1 MSEKDR
7 NVIEVNELVKE
18 FKKPIRGE
26 GVLGMMKTLFSTKYE
41 KKTAVDHIHFE
52 IKEGEIVGYIGSNGA
67 GKSTTI
73 KMMCGILHPTDGQ
86 VKINGLEPYKKRKQV
101 AKDIGVVFG
110 QKTQLWWDI
119 PLIETFKVL
128 KEIYQV
134 SDEDYKERMEF
145 LESVLSLKEFLNQPV
160 RTLSL
165 GQRMRA
171 DLAAS
176 LLHNPKV
183 LFLDEPTIGL
193 DVLVKE
199 KIREAI
205 KEMNR
210 KYNTTVILTTHDM
223 DDIANLCSRIIII
236 DNGSILYDGDLMSIK
251 NKFGDLRTVTIEMK
265 KNGALTDASGL
276 SDFDGR
282 VSYEIVDRNLIVRFD
297 ALKIQFEEVIDYVL
311 KHISMKD
318 MKIKEISIEEV
329 VREIY
334 KKEG

>member
-1 MSEKDR
+1 MKEKTM
-7 NVIEVNELVKE
+7 IEVKNLEKE

-26 GVLGMMKTLFSTKYE
+26 GISGMVKTLFSRKYE
-41 KKTAVDHIHFE
+41 VKKAVKGINFD
-52 IKEGEIVGYIGSNGA
+52 IKEGEMVGYIGSNGA

-73 KMMCGILHPTDGQ
+73 KMMCGILNPTSGKVLIDGM
-86 VKINGLEPYKKRKQV
+86 EPYKKRKQV
-101 AKDIGVVFG
+101 AQNIGVVFG

-119 PLIETFKVL
+119 QLIESFKVL
-128 KEIYQV
+128 KEIYQI

-145 LESVLSLKEFLNQPV
+145 LEGVLGLSEFLKQPV

-199 KIREAI
+199 KIRVAI
-205 KEMNR
+205 KEMNK

-223 DDIANLCSRIIII
+223 ADIENLCNRIIII
-236 DNGSILYDGDLMSIK
+236 DEGSIIYDGDLLSIK
-251 NKFGDLRTVTIEMK
+251 NKFGDLRTVTVELKQEIKSTEQFDTFNENVEYK
-265 KNGALTDASGL
+265 LNGM
-276 SDFDGR
+276 
-282 VSYEIVDRNLIVRFD
+282 ELIVRFD
-297 ALKIQFEEVIDYVL
+297 ALKVNFEKVMN
-311 KHISMKD
+311 HILQHIHMKD
-318 MKIKEISIEEV
+318 MKLKEISIEEV

-334 KKEG
+334 KKEEG

>member
-1 MSEKDR
+1 M
-7 NVIEVNELVKE
+7 IEVKNLRKT

-26 GVLGMMKTLFSTKYE
+26 GISGMVKTLFSRKYE
-41 KKTAVDHIHFE
+41 TKEAVKGINFNIE
-52 IKEGEIVGYIGSNGA
+52 AGEIVGYIGSNGA

-73 KMMCGILHPTDGQ
+73 KMMCGILNPTDGQ
-86 VKINGLEPYKKRKQV
+86 VLIDGKEPYKKRKQV
-101 AKDIGVVFG
+101 AQNIGVVFG

-119 PLIETFKVL
+119 QLIESFKVL
-128 KEIYQV
+128 KEIYQI

-145 LESVLSLKEFLNQPV
+145 LEGVLGLSEFLNQPV

-199 KIREAI
+199 NIREAI

-223 DDIANLCSRIIII
+223 ADIENLCSRIIII
-236 DNGSILYDGDLMSIK
+236 DEGSIIYDGDLLSIK
-251 NKFGDLRTVTIEMK
+251 NKFGDLRTVTIELRK
-265 KNGALTDASGL
+265 GIESTDIFDDFSGNVEYELKGKELT
-276 SDFDGR
+276 
-282 VSYEIVDRNLIVRFD
+282 VKFD
-297 ALKIQFEEVIDYVL
+297 ALKVNFEKVMNHVL
-311 KHISMKD
+311 QHISMKD
-318 MKIKEISIEEV
+318 MKLKEISIEEV

-334 KKEG
+334 KN

>member
-1 MSEKDR
+1 M
-7 NVIEVNELVKE
+7 IEVKNLKKT

-26 GVLGMMKTLFSTKYE
+26 GISGMVKTLFSRKYE
-41 KKTAVDHIHFE
+41 TKEAVKGISFNIE
-52 IKEGEIVGYIGSNGA
+52 PGEIVGYIGSNGA

-73 KMMCGILHPTDGQ
+73 KMMCGILNPTDGA
-86 VKINGLEPYKKRKQV
+86 VYIDGKEPYKKRKQV
-101 AKDIGVVFG
+101 AQNIGVVFG

-119 PLIETFKVL
+119 QLIESFKVL
-128 KEIYQV
+128 KEIYQI

-145 LESVLSLKEFLNQPV
+145 LEGVLGLSEFLKQPV

-223 DDIANLCSRIIII
+223 ADIENLCSRIIII
-236 DNGSILYDGDLMSIK
+236 DEGNIIYDGDLLSIK
-251 NKFGDLRTVTIEMK
+251 NKFGDLRTVTIELRNKMDSTDMLDDF
-265 KNGALTDASGL
+265 NGNVEYELSGK
-276 SDFDGR
+276 
-282 VSYEIVDRNLIVRFD
+282 ELIVKFD
-297 ALKIQFEEVIDYVL
+297 ALKVNFEKVMNHVL
-311 KHISMKD
+311 QHISMKD
-318 MKIKEISIEEV
+318 MKLKEISIEEV

-334 KKEG
+334 KKEETQ

>member
-1 MSEKDR
+1 M
-7 NVIEVNELVKE
+7 IEVKNLVKQ

-26 GVLGMMKTLFSTKYE
+26 GIKGMVKTLFSTKHE
-41 KKTAVDHIHFE
+41 IKTAVDNISFK
-52 IKEGEIVGYIGSNGA
+52 IDEGEIVGYIGSNGA

-73 KMMCGILHPTDGQ
+73 KMMCGILNPTSGS
-86 VKINGLEPYKKRKQV
+86 VLINGLEPYKKRKQV
-101 AKDIGVVFG
+101 AQNIGVVFG

-119 PLIETFKVL
+119 QLIESYKVL
-128 KEIYQV
+128 KEIYEI
-134 SDEDYKERMEF
+134 SDVEYAERMKF
-145 LESVLSLKEFLNQPV
+145 LDDVLGLSEFLNQPV

-199 KIREAI
+199 KIRTAI
-205 KEMNR
+205 KEMNK

-223 DDIANLCSRIIII
+223 ADIENLCSRIIII
-236 DNGSILYDGDLMSIK
+236 DEGHIIYDGDLFHIK
-251 NKFGDLRTVTIEMK
+251 NKFGDLRTVTIELRD
-265 KNGALTDASGL
+265 NLSSTDCFNTFGGNVAYTLNDLELT
-276 SDFDGR
+276 
-282 VSYEIVDRNLIVRFD
+282 VNFD
-297 ALKIQFEEVIDYVL
+297 ALKVNFEEVMNNVL
-311 KHISMKD
+311 THIHMKD

-334 KKEG
+334 KKEEMEG

>member
-1 MSEKDR
+1 M
-7 NVIEVNELVKE
+7 IEVNNLVKQ

-26 GVLGMMKTLFSTKYE
+26 GIKGMVKTLFSTKYE
-41 KKTAVDHIHFE
+41 VKTAVDDISFK
-52 IKEGEIVGYIGSNGA
+52 INEGEIVGYIGSNGA

-73 KMMCGILHPTDGQ
+73 KMMCGILTPTEGS
-86 VKINGLEPYKKRKQV
+86 VLINGLEPYKKRKQV
-101 AKDIGVVFG
+101 ASDIGVVFG

-119 PLIETFKVL
+119 QLIESYKVL
-128 KEIYQV
+128 KEIYEI
-134 SDEDYKERMEF
+134 SDSDYKERMKF
-145 LESVLSLKEFLNQPV
+145 LDDVLGLSEFLNQPV

-199 KIREAI
+199 KIRTAI
-205 KEMNR
+205 KEMNK

-223 DDIANLCSRIIII
+223 DDIENLCSRIIII
-236 DNGSILYDGDLMSIK
+236 DEGHIIYDGDLLHIK
-251 NKFGDLRTVTIEMK
+251 NKFGDLRTVTIKLRDKLSSTDCFDSFNNLVTYTLNDLE
-265 KNGALTDASGL
+265 LT
-276 SDFDGR
+276 
-282 VSYEIVDRNLIVRFD
+282 VKFD
-297 ALKIQFEEVIDYVL
+297 ALKVSFEKVMNNIL
-311 KHISMKD
+311 THISMKD
-318 MKIKEISIEEV
+318 MKIKEVSIEEV

-334 KKEG
+334 KKEEEA